1 MGFVTSSRLQRRWP
15 FGRVPYEIS
24 DSLGAV
30 ARTAITNAINAWQA
44 TAPVQFV
51 PHGDEADYVVFE
63 LAPGSCFSQVGR
75 IGGRQSIS
83 CSLPTTPVAA
93 PNGALSIAQQI
104 DDQRDCVIVGAD
116 GAVYVAYTTGP
127 AVWSDFIGI

>member
-51 PHGDEADYVVFE
+51 PHGDEPDYVVSSLLRARVSPRSAG
-63 LAPGSCFSQVGR
+63 LAVDSRSRVRCP
-75 IGGRQSIS
+75 
-83 CSLPTTPVAA
+83 
-93 PNGALSIAQQI
+93 
-104 DDQRDCVIVGAD
+104 QR
-116 GAVYVAYTTGP
+116 P
-127 AVWSDFIGI
+127 